1 MMVAHYC
8 GIDFGTSNTTV
19 GVSDGATAHL
29 IALESS
35 HRTLPSAMFFDSD
48 DHGVHYGRGAID
60 LYLNGNDG
68 RFMRA
73 LKSILGTSLIHEK
86 TYIRQ
91 KAVPFASILGF
102 YFSNLKRQIETQLNR
117 EISDVVLGRP
127 VRFVD
132 KDDAADAEAQR
143 SLETIARAQGFR
155 NIEFQYEPIAAALDY
170 EQRVAR
176 EELVLIVD
184 IGGGTSDFSIVRVS
198 PGRRGTRQR
207 GDDILANGGIHIGGT
222 DFDRLLSL
230 KSVMPHLGFGT
241 YTADRKRNL
250 PSHYY
255 HELATWHRI
264 NQLYKKNV
272 PLELRQIRYEAE
284 RRDLVD
290 RLIRIVEGRQGHT
303 IAIAVEQAKIELT
316 AEPATHAALDSL
328 GDWAKFRFTRRDF
341 DEAIAQSI
349 ERVVMTVQRLLS
361 DARTRAND
369 INTIF
374 LTGGSSMVPALRE
387 GILTLFPGARIAE
400 SDLLGSV
407 GIGLSLDARSKF
419 A

>member
-1 MMVAHYC
+1 M
-8 GIDFGTSNTTV
+8 
-19 GVSDGATAHL
+19 
-29 IALESS
+29 
-35 HRTLPSAMFFDSD
+35 
-48 DHGVHYGRGAID
+48 
-60 LYLNGNDG
+60 
-68 RFMRA
+68 
-73 LKSILGTSLIHEK
+73 
-86 TYIRQ
+86 
-91 KAVPFASILGF
+91 
-102 YFSNLKRQIETQLNR
+102 
-117 EISDVVLGRP
+117 
-127 VRFVD
+127 RFVD

-170 EQRVAR
+170 EQRASR

-198 PGRRGTRQR
+198 PERRGKAQR

-230 KSVMPHLGFGT
+230 KSVMPLLGFGSF
-241 YTADRKRNL
+241 TADRKRNL
-250 PSHYY
+250 PTHHY

-264 NQLYKKNV
+264 NQLYKKSV

-290 RLIRIVEGRQGHT
+290 RLIRVVEGRQGHT

-316 AEPATHAALDSL
+316 TEPATHAALDNL
-328 GDWAKFRFTRRDF
+328 GDWAKFSFTRRDF
-341 DEAIAQSI
+341 DEAIAHSV

-369 INTIF
+369 VNTIF
-374 LTGGSSMVPALRE
+374 LTGGSSMVPALRA
-387 GILTLFPGARIAE
+387 GILTLFPEARVAE